1 MSSEAHY
8 FVNRFSRC
16 APKLTVWTRSMLL
29 GESSKEPVAIGCSVL
44 AQLSTQ
50 QTEFFHF
57 YGEVEEPLFNMHH
70 KISPNPIH
78 S

>member
-1 MSSEAHY
+1 MHLNWQSGQGA
-8 FVNRFSRC
+8 RC
-16 APKLTVWTRSMLL
+16 L
-29 GESSKEPVAIGCSVL
+29 GKVAKEPMAIGCSVL
-44 AQLSTQ
+44 AQLSLISTQ

-57 YGEVEEPLFNMHH
+57 YGKVEEPLFKMHH